1 MARPCVSAS
10 SSGCATSGRLS
21 RSTHC
26 ARRSRPIA
34 AGLAC
39 SSIAFHCRIPA
50 VMASHD
56 FFFAL
61 EFSSQGAPASLV
73 EDLAAN
79 VFRHVGAAPEH
90 AEGLTQAL
98 QDATARG
105 AIGGDRRCDIQF
117 RARNGMLEVLVTS
130 NAGRIW
136 QTEILIP

>member
-1 MARPCVSAS
+1 M
-10 SSGCATSGRLS
+10 G
-21 RSTHC
+21 
-26 ARRSRPIA
+26 
-34 AGLAC
+34 
-39 SSIAFHCRIPA
+39 
-50 VMASHD
+50 SHD

-98 QDATARG
+98 KEATAKG

-117 RARNGMLEVLVTS
+117 RARNGMLEVLVSS
-130 NAGRIW
+130 NAGRVW

>member
-1 MARPCVSAS
+1 MR
-10 SSGCATSGRLS
+10 CAS
-21 RSTHC
+21 RSPPT
-26 ARRSRPIA
+26 A

-39 SSIAFHCRIPA
+39 SSITFHCKNPA
-50 VMASHD
+50 AMGSHD

-117 RARNGMLEVLVTS
+117 RARNGMLEVLVPS
-130 NAGRIW
+130 NAGRVW
-136 QTEILIP
+136 HTALS

>member
-1 MARPCVSAS
+1 MR
-10 SSGCATSGRLS
+10 CAS
-21 RSTHC
+21 RSPPT
-26 ARRSRPIA
+26 A

-50 VMASHD
+50 AMGSHD

-105 AIGGDRRCDIQF
+105 AIGGDRRCDIQLP
-117 RARNGMLEVLVTS
+117 ARNGHLQELVTPDR
-130 NAGRIW
+130 G
-136 QTEILIP
+136 TM